1 MRNSIQLSILATVLL
16 ATASTADAD
25 SPHHAGKGPHGGQA
39 QRYEEKGHKYGHDE
53 GHGHGHGKEHA
64 HGHRHAHG
72 DRKGPAHDHE
82 ADQLNARYQEELHA
96 ALRDDRRDLKRIS
109 RVCSDWERFSRAGD
123 YRRLADTR
131 RRLDIWLQQEIAE
144 SRRELRA
151 AERELRE
158 AQRWGGAHASY
169 SAVYHPHGDYRGYV
183 RYSPDSQLER
193 RQVYRA
199 RRDLTRLEELSAQLR
214 MSRAGTTHSY
224 RLAVDV
230 TLLDELVRMSE
241 RELARGEAQAA
252 GGSASLQDA
261 RY

>member
-39 QRYEEKGHKYGHDE
+39 QRYEEKGHKHGHDE
-53 GHGHGHGKEHA
+53 GHGHGKEHA
-64 HGHRHAHG
+64 HGHGHAHG

-82 ADQLNARYQEELHA
+82 PEYLNLRSQEELHA

-123 YRRLADTR
+123 YRRLTDTR

-158 AQRWGGAHASY
+158 AQRWGSAHASY
-169 SAVYHPHGDYRGYV
+169 SAVYHPHGDYRGYL
-183 RYSPDSQLER
+183 RYAPDAQLEQ
-193 RQVYRA
+193 RQVQRA
-199 RRDLTRLEELSAQLR
+199 RRDLTRLQELWAQLR
-214 MSRAGTTHSY
+214 LSRAGAAHDY
-224 RLAVDV
+224 RLAIDA

-241 RELARGEAQAA
+241 REVARGEAQAA
-252 GGSASLQDA
+252 GWSASLQYA